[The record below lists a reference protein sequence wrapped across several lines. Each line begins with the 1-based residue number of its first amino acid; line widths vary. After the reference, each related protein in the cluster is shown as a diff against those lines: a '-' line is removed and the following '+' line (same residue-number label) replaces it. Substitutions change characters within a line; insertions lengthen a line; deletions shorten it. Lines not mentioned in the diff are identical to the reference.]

1 MLRLYLR
8 DHLWRWV
15 RACVRA
21 CVRVPLIN
29 ASTFFLGFLTS
40 RSANGIFVLYNIHV
54 HFIYTCTFYLYMYI
68 LFIHANNM
76 QIICK

>member
-8 DHLWRWV
+8 DHLWRW
-15 RACVRA
+15 VRA

-54 HFIYTCTFYLYMYI
+54 HFIYTCTFYLYM
-68 LFIHANNM
+68 